1 MSLSTFG
8 VSADSVRRHRF
19 PHLDSFGASTVPS
32 LSTVE
37 EAVSRAAARLA
48 GKLLLEAIDAEAI
61 SDATSPAYLWCQE
74 TLELMV
80 AIRVAEAMTH
90 RDSEL
95 LRVWRTEVDARFEEL
110 DEGGV
115 DALGGGAIT
124 TSASDPDGPTSH
136 ISQNNL
142 TTDASAD
149 MSTTVPRLRRDDLL

>member
-1 MSLSTFG
+1 MALATFG

-19 PHLDSFGASTVPS
+19 PHLDSFGPNTAPS

-48 GKLLLEAIDAEAI
+48 GKLLLEAIEADAI
-61 SDATSPAYLWCQE
+61 VDVTSAAYLWCQD

-80 AIRVAEAMTH
+80 AVRVAEGSTH

-95 LRVWRTEVDARFEEL
+95 LRVWRAEVESRLREL
-110 DEGGV
+110 EEGGA
-115 DALGGGAIT
+115 DALGGGA
-124 TSASDPDGPTSH
+124 TSTGTSDPDGPTSH

-149 MSTTVPRLRRDDLL
+149 MSTTVPRLRRDDML

>member
-1 MSLSTFG
+1 MGLSTFG

-19 PHLDSFGASTVPS
+19 PHLDSFGANTAPS

-48 GKLLLEAIDAEAI
+48 GKLLLEAIDAESI
-61 SDATSPAYLWCQE
+61 SDAASSAYLWCQE

-80 AIRVAEAMTH
+80 AIRVAEAATH
-90 RDSEL
+90 RDAEL
-95 LRVWRTEVDARFEEL
+95 LRVWRTEVDARFTEL
-110 DEGGV
+110 EEGGA
-115 DALGGGAIT
+115 DALGGGAVSIGT
-124 TSASDPDGPTSH
+124 SDPDGPTSH

>member
-1 MSLSTFG
+1 MALATFG

-19 PHLDSFGASTVPS
+19 PHLDGFGPSTAPS

-48 GKLLLEAIDAEAI
+48 GKLLLEAIEADAI
-61 SDATSPAYLWCQE
+61 TDVTSPAYLWCQE

-80 AIRVAEAMTH
+80 AIRVAEGSTH

-95 LRVWRTEVDARFEEL
+95 LRVWRAEVESRFDEL
-110 DEGGV
+110 EVGGAE
-115 DALGGGAIT
+115 ALGGGAT
-124 TSASDPDGPTSH
+124 STSASDPDGPTSH